1 MSFLTALPEALQAA
15 AAQLS
20 GLGSTF
26 EAQSTAIAAPTT
38 GIAPAA
44 ADEVSALQSQLFS
57 TYGTLYQQISAQAT
71 AIQQQIASTLGL
83 NGGSYSNAEATNAAS
98 AAAGTAPNFWD
109 QVVSGFQA
117 VLGGNGTFGPSS
129 NLANVT
135 NIGGGNYASA
145 CSDLLGLAGGGL
157 LDTSSQGI
165 LPDAA
170 GLGAGLA
177 GFDGAALDGGAAG
190 GLGASGLGAGGLG
203 GAPVLAGVGASSSVG
218 QLSVPPAWAA
228 GEGVEAAAAGSRPVT
243 LAGWTG
249 AAPGAAPAGTTVP
262 AGMPAMATAGKSG
275 GLGAPRYGVKP
286 KVMPKPTTV

>member
-15 AAQLS
+15 AAQIS
-20 GLGSTF
+20 GLGSSF
-26 EAQSTAIAAPTT
+26 EAQSTSVAAPTT
-38 GIAPAA
+38 ALAPAA
-44 ADEVSALQSQLFS
+44 ADEVSALQAGIFS
-57 TYGTLYQQISAQAT
+57 SYGTLYQQISAQAT

-83 NGGSYSNAEATNAAS
+83 NGGSYSNAEATNASQAAS
-98 AAAGTAPNFWD
+98 GNFWD
-109 QVVSGFQA
+109 QLVAGFQA
-117 VLGGNGTFGPSS
+117 AFGNSTDPLGLSS
-129 NLANVT
+129 NLSNVT

-145 CSDLLGLAGGGL
+145 ASDLLGLAGGGL
-157 LDTSSQGI
+157 LDTSSMGI
-165 LPDAA
+165 APDAA
-170 GLGAGLA
+170 GLGAGLV

-190 GLGASGLGAGGLG
+190 GLGAGGLGVGGLG

-228 GEGVEAAAAGSRPVT
+228 GEGVPVAAGTGPVQ
-243 LAGWTG
+243 LAGWTSPTG
-249 AAPGAAPAGTTVP
+249 AAPAAGTTVP

>member
-1 MSFLTALPEALQAA
+1 MSFLTTLPEALLAA
-15 AAQLS
+15 AAQLA
-20 GLGSTF
+20 GLGTSF
-26 EAQSTAIAAPTT
+26 EAQSSAVAAPTT
-38 GIAPAA
+38 ALAPAA

-83 NGGSYSNAEATNAAS
+83 NGGSYSDAEATNATAATDPFSGIVTTLQNLFGGTGTLGAS
-98 AAAGTAPNFWD
+98 G
-109 QVVSGFQA
+109 
-117 VLGGNGTFGPSS
+117 

-145 CSDLLGLAGGGL
+145 ASDLLGLAGGGL
-157 LDTSSQGI
+157 LDTSSMGI
-165 LPDAA
+165 APDAA

-177 GFDGAALDGGAAG
+177 GFNGAALDEGVAG
-190 GLGASGLGAGGLG
+190 GLVGGGGFG
-203 GAPVLAGVGASSSVG
+203 GAPVLAGIGAAEPVG

-228 GEGVEAAAAGSRPVT
+228 GEGAAVAGTGPVQ
-243 LAGWTG
+243 LAGWTS
-249 AAPGAAPAGTTVP
+249 APAGAAPAGTTVP

-286 KVMPKPTTV
+286 KVMPKPATV

>member
-20 GLGSTF
+20 GLGSSF
-26 EAQSTAIAAPTT
+26 ESQSTSVAAPTT
-38 GIAPAA
+38 AIAPAA

-71 AIQQQIASTLGL
+71 AVQQQIASNLGL
-83 NGGSYSNAEATNAAS
+83 SSGSYSSAEATNAAS
-98 AAAGTAPNFWD
+98 AAVGNAAGADPFAGITQFLTTT
-109 QVVSGFQA
+109 
-117 VLGGNGTFGPSS
+117 LGGTGTFGASGAFS
-129 NLANVT
+129 NVA

-145 CSDLLGLAGGGL
+145 ASDLLGLAGGGL

-165 LPDAA
+165 LPDVG

-177 GFDGAALDGGAAG
+177 GFDGAALDGGAV
-190 GLGASGLGAGGLG
+190 GAGGFG
-203 GAPVLAGVGASSSVG
+203 GAPVLAGMGTAAPVG

-228 GEGVEAAAAGSRPVT
+228 GEGAAVAGTGPVQ
-243 LAGWTG
+243 LAGWTAPATPSG
-249 AAPGAAPAGTTVP
+249 AAPVGSTVP

-286 KVMPKPTTV
+286 KVMPKPMTV

>member
-15 AAQLS
+15 AAQLQ

-26 EAQSTAIAAPTT
+26 EAQSSAIAAPTT

-71 AIQQQIASTLGL
+71 AIQQQIASNLGL
-83 NGGSYSNAEATNAAS
+83 NGGSYGNAEATNAAS
-98 AAAGTAPNFWD
+98 AAAGNAASTDPFAGITQFL
-109 QVVSGFQA
+109 VTT
-117 VLGGNGTFGPSS
+117 LGGNGTLGASGNFS
-129 NLANVT
+129 NVA

-145 CSDLLGLAGGGL
+145 ASDLLGLAGGGL
-157 LDTSSQGI
+157 LDTSSMGI
-165 LPDAA
+165 APDAA

-177 GFDGAALDGGAAG
+177 GFNGAALDGGAAG
-190 GLGASGLGAGGLG
+190 ALGAGGLG

-228 GEGVEAAAAGSRPVT
+228 GEGVPVAAGTGPVQ
-243 LAGWTG
+243 LAGWTSPTG
-249 AAPGAAPAGTTVP
+249 AAPAAGTTVP

>member
-1 MSFLTALPEALQAA
+1 MSFLTTLPEALLAA

-20 GLGSTF
+20 GLGTSF
-26 EAQSTAIAAPTT
+26 EAQSSAVAAPTT
-38 GIAPAA
+38 ALAPAA
-44 ADEVSALQSQLFS
+44 ADEISALQSQLFS

-83 NGGSYSNAEATNAAS
+83 NGGSYSNAEATNAS
-98 AAAGTAPNFWD
+98 AATDPFSGIVTTLQNLFGGTGTLGA
-109 QVVSGFQA
+109 SG
-117 VLGGNGTFGPSS
+117 

-145 CSDLLGLAGGGL
+145 ASDLLGLAGGGL

-177 GFDGAALDGGAAG
+177 GFNGAALDEGVAG
-190 GLGASGLGAGGLG
+190 GLVGGGGGLG
-203 GAPVLAGVGASSSVG
+203 GAPVLAGIGAAEPVG

-228 GEGVEAAAAGSRPVT
+228 GEGAAVAGTGPVQ
-243 LAGWTG
+243 LAGWTSTP
-249 AAPGAAPAGTTVP
+249 AGAAPAGTTVP
-262 AGMPAMATAGKSG
+262 AGMPAMATSGKSG

>member
-15 AAQLS
+15 AAQLQ

-26 EAQSTAIAAPTT
+26 EAQSSAIAAPTT
-38 GIAPAA
+38 SIAPAA
-44 ADEVSALQSQLFS
+44 ADEVSALQSQIFS

-71 AIQQQIASTLGL
+71 AIQQQIAQNLGL
-83 NGGSYSNAEATNAAS
+83 SGGSYGQAEATNAA
-98 AAAGTAPNFWD
+98 AAANPGNFWD
-109 QVVSGFQA
+109 DLVSVSQTLFGN
-117 VLGGNGTFGPSS
+117 NGTYGLSG

-145 CSDLLGLAGGGL
+145 ASDLLGLAGGGL

-177 GFDGAALDGGAAG
+177 GFDGAALDSGAAG
-190 GLGASGLGAGGLG
+190 AAGAGGFGGLG
-203 GAPVLAGVGASSSVG
+203 GAPILAGVGASSSVG

-228 GEGVEAAAAGSRPVT
+228 GEGAAVAGAGPVR
-243 LAGWTG
+243 LAGWTS
-249 AAPGAAPAGTTVP
+249 PIPSGAAPAGTTVP

>member
-26 EAQSTAIAAPTT
+26 EAQSSAIAAPTT

-98 AAAGTAPNFWD
+98 AAAGTTPNFWD
-109 QVVSGFQA
+109 NVVSGFEA
-117 VLGGNGTFGPSS
+117 VLGGNGTLGPSG
-129 NLANVT
+129 NFANVA

-157 LDTSSQGI
+157 LDTSSMGI
-165 LPDAA
+165 APDAA

-190 GLGASGLGAGGLG
+190 AAGVGGLG
-203 GAPVLAGVGASSSVG
+203 GAPVLAGIGAAEPVG

-228 GEGVEAAAAGSRPVT
+228 GEGVPAAAGAGPVQ
-243 LAGWTG
+243 LAGWTS

>member
-15 AAQLS
+15 AAQLQ

-26 EAQSTAIAAPTT
+26 EAQSSAIAAPTT
-38 GIAPAA
+38 SVAPAA
-44 ADEVSALQSQLFS
+44 ADEVSALQSQIFS

-71 AIQQQIASTLGL
+71 AIQQQIAQNLGL
-83 NGGSYSNAEATNAAS
+83 SGGSYGQAEATNAA
-98 AAAGTAPNFWD
+98 AAGSGNFLD
-109 QVVSGFQA
+109 DIVSGFQA
-117 VLGGNGTFGPSS
+117 VFGGTGTYGLSGNFS
-129 NLANVT
+129 
-135 NIGGGNYASA
+135 NIGNIGFGNYASA

-177 GFDGAALDGGAAG
+177 GFNGAALDSGAAG
-190 GLGASGLGAGGLG
+190 AAGAGGFGGFG
-203 GAPVLAGVGASSSVG
+203 GAPILAGVGASSSVG
-218 QLSVPPAWAA
+218 QLSVPPGWAA
-228 GEGVEAAAAGSRPVT
+228 GEGAAVAGTGPVR
-243 LAGWTG
+243 LAGWTS
-249 AAPGAAPAGTTVP
+249 PTPSGAAPAGTTVP

>member
-83 NGGSYSNAEATNAAS
+83 NGGSYSNAEATNASS
-98 AAAGTAPNFWD
+98 AASGNFWD
-109 QVVSGFQA
+109 GLVSGFQN
-117 VLGGNGTFGPSS
+117 VFGGTGTLGLSGNLS
-129 NLANVT
+129 NIT

-157 LDTSSQGI
+157 LDTSSMGI
-165 LPDAA
+165 APDAA
-170 GLGAGLA
+170 GLGAGLV
-177 GFDGAALDGGAAG
+177 GFDGAALDSGAAG
-190 GLGASGLGAGGLG
+190 GLGAGGLGVGGLG

-228 GEGVEAAAAGSRPVT
+228 GEGVPVAAGTGPVQ
-243 LAGWTG
+243 LAGWTSP
-249 AAPGAAPAGTTVP
+249 PGAAPAAGSTVP